1 MRIRKDTLSK
11 VFTALLVLFVAACL
25 YSTRVKSWVTM
36 GLMLVGF
43 FKPPIPEV
51 KPGEKL
57 PQAPA
62 MVVQNSDGRVID
74 LQQQKGKVVFI
85 NFWAAWCPPCL
96 AELPLINDLYLK
108 VKDNPNIIFL
118 AVDVDNNLSR
128 SSQLLQK
135 NGYRF
140 SAYGGKLNG
149 LPSQFYSGIIPTTLV
164 IDKKGFVVFNHVDRA
179 NYADE
184 KFAEYIIGLSKQ

>member
-1 MRIRKDTLSK
+1 
-11 VFTALLVLFVAACL
+11 
-25 YSTRVKSWVTM
+25 M

-43 FKPPIPEV
+43 FRPPIPGV

-62 MVVQNSDGRVID
+62 MVVQNSDGKVID

-108 VKDNPNIIFL
+108 VKDNSNIIFL